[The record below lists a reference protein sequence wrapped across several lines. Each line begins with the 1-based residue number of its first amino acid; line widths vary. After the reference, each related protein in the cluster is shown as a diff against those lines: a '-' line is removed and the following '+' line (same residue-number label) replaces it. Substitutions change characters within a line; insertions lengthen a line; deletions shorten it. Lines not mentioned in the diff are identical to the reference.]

1 MDVLVTGR
9 HCHISE
15 TFREHVQERIAKIE
29 KLRDRVIRV
38 EVQVTAETNNSEPD
52 KATTVELTL
61 FSKGPVVRSEG
72 AAEDKTVAFEQALD
86 RMRTQLRRAADR
98 RKTHRGHHAP
108 ESLRYSTA
116 LPELPIHA
124 RPQTEEEKN
133 SDVHLVAGIEVQG
146 DGPLIVR
153 EKTHAASPMT
163 LDQALDQMELV
174 GHDFFLYI
182 DAETNL
188 ASVVYRRRGYDYGV
202 IRLDPSAEPEEAK
215 SA

>member
-9 HCHISE
+9 HCHISDS
-15 TFREHVQERIAKIE
+15 FREHVQERIAKIE

-38 EVQVTAETNNSEPD
+38 EVQVTVDANKRQPD
-52 KATTVELTL
+52 EGTTVELTL
-61 FSKGPVVRSEG
+61 FSRGPVVRAEG
-72 AAEDKTVAFEQALD
+72 MAEDKTVAFEQALD

-98 RKTHRGHHAP
+98 RKVHRGQHAP
-108 ESLRYSTA
+108 ESLRHSTA

-124 RPQTEEEKN
+124 RPPTEDEAR
-133 SDVHLVAGIEVQG
+133 DIHLVAGIEVQG
-146 DGPLIVR
+146 DGPLVVR

-163 LDQALDQMELV
+163 LAQALDQMELV

-182 DAETNL
+182 DAETTL
-188 ASVVYRRRGYDYGV
+188 ASVVYRRKGYDYGV
-202 IRLDPSAEPEEAK
+202 IRLDPTAEPDEAQ